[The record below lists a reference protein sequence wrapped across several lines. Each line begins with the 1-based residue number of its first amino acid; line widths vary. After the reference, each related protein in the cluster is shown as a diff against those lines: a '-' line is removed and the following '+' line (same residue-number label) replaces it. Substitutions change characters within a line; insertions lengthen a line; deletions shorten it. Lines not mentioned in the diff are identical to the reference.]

1 MSENKSD
8 LKRTPLYY
16 KHVEEGAR
24 MVPFSGWEMPVQY
37 AGIIEEHMHTRSR
50 AGLFDICHMGEFF
63 LKGPSS
69 AKDLNRLVTCHVD
82 DMPEGKC
89 HYGFMLNENG
99 GIIDDL
105 IVYKISQEEFMLVVN
120 AGTVDKDRAWIEAN
134 ISSDTFFI
142 DDSSNIAKVDIQ
154 GPITGKIM
162 ASLCGDD
169 VIESLKRFWFKKV
182 EVNGARI
189 LLSRTGYTGEL
200 GYELFFPVSSAER
213 IWDTLLACEGV
224 KPAGLGARDTLRL
237 EMGYS
242 LYGSDIDEE
251 HTPLEAD
258 HAKFVCMEKDF
269 IGKEALVRQEKEG
282 VSRIL
287 TGFICE
293 GRRSARGHFGVFADG
308 KEVGEVTSGAFSP
321 SLKQAIGMCYMEKGS
336 VADDKEIVLSDGK
349 IEIGGRV
356 KSVPFITPH
365 VHVGNL

>member
-1 MSENKSD
+1 
-8 LKRTPLYY
+8 
-16 KHVEEGAR
+16 

-37 AGIIEEHMHTRSR
+37 TGIIEEHMHTRAR
-50 AGLFDICHMGEFF
+50 ASLFDICHMGEFF

-69 AKDLNRLVTCHVD
+69 AKDLDRLVTCRID

-89 HYGFMLNENG
+89 HYGFMLNGNG

-105 IVYKISQEEFMLVVN
+105 IVYKISQEEFMVVVN
-120 AGTVDKDRAWIEAN
+120 ASTLDKDKAWIEKN
-134 ISSDTFFI
+134 ISSGTFFI

-154 GPITGKIM
+154 GPVTGKVM
-162 ASLCGDD
+162 ASLCGSD
-169 VIESLKRFWFKKV
+169 VIDNLKRFWFTKV
-182 EVNGARI
+182 DLNGVKV

-224 KPAGLGARDTLRL
+224 RPAGLGARDTLRL

-258 HAKFVCMEKDF
+258 HAKFVHMGKDF
-269 IGKEALVRQEKEG
+269 IGKETLVRQQKEG
-282 VSRIL
+282 VTRVL
-287 TGFICE
+287 TGFVCE
-293 GRRSARGHFGVFADG
+293 SRRSARSHFGVFADG
-308 KEVGEVTSGAFSP
+308 REVGEVTSGAFSP
-321 SLKQAIGMCYMEKGS
+321 SLKQGIGMCYMDTES
-336 VADDKEIVLSDGK
+336 AVEDKEIVLSDGN
-349 IEIGGRV
+349 IEIDGRV
-356 KSVPFITPH
+356 RSVPFVTPH